1 MSAKPPKIGF
11 KLSGFC
17 LSRHM
22 QYTNANVMPLPSRTA
37 ARGARRVS
45 GAMPHDAI
53 ISKECN

>member
-1 MSAKPPKIGF
+1 
-11 KLSGFC
+11 
-17 LSRHM
+17 M